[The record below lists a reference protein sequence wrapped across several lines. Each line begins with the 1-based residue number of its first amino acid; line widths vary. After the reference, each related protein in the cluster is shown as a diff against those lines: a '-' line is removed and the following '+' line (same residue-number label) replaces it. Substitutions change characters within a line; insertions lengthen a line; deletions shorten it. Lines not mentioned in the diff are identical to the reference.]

1 MPRLQHRPHTA
12 STPAPPMG
20 PVPRREDALSAT
32 ATSQGAG
39 AGANEAQDT
48 APGPHLPAPMA
59 HDDWLRCAMA
69 HWLEDDAPV
78 AFARM
83 GDGH

>member
-1 MPRLQHRPHTA
+1 MGTGE
-12 STPAPPMG
+12 APPASPSG
-20 PVPRREDALSAT
+20 E
-32 ATSQGAG
+32 
-39 AGANEAQDT
+39 
-48 APGPHLPAPMA
+48 HIPAPMA

>member
-12 STPAPPMG
+12 STPVPPMG
-20 PVPRREDALSAT
+20 AAPRRETALSTSAQGPAT
-32 ATSQGAG
+32 GVD
-39 AGANEAQDT
+39 EAQ
-48 APGPHLPAPMA
+48 PGAISPAPTA
-59 HDDWLRCAMA
+59 QDDWLRCAMA

>member
-1 MPRLQHRPHTA
+1 MPRPQHRPHTA
-12 STPAPPMG
+12 STPVPPMG
-20 PVPRREDALSAT
+20 AAPRREDALSPSA
-32 ATSQGAG
+32 QGLAEAQAG
-39 AGANEAQDT
+39 AQ
-48 APGPHLPAPMA
+48 LPAPMA

>member
-1 MPRLQHRPHTA
+1 MPRLQHRPPTA
-12 STPAPPMG
+12 STPVPPLG
-20 PVPRREDALSAT
+20 AAPRREEALSASAQGL
-32 ATSQGAG
+32 ATGAG
-39 AGANEAQDT
+39 ESQAGAT
-48 APGPHLPAPMA
+48 MPAPTA
-59 HDDWLRCAMA
+59 QDDWLRCAMA

>member
-12 STPAPPMG
+12 SAPVPPMG
-20 PVPRREDALSAT
+20 T
-32 ATSQGAG
+32 G
-39 AGANEAQDT
+39 EAPP
-48 APGPHLPAPMA
+48 ASPSGEHIPAPMA

-69 HWLEDDAPV
+69 HWLEADAPV

>member
-1 MPRLQHRPHTA
+1 MPRLQHRPPTA
-12 STPAPPMG
+12 STPVPPMG
-20 PVPRREDALSAT
+20 AAPRREDALS
-32 ATSQGAG
+32 TSARGLG
-39 AGANEAQDT
+39 EAQ
-48 APGPHLPAPMA
+48 PGTQLPAPMA